1 MNHVHNFSPCNKKER
16 VMGIEPT
23 YPAWKAGV
31 LPLNY
36 TRIFHIYFVY
46 RFNVNYLTTAFF
58 ICQLFFSFFCFC
70 PFLPAFPLPPGFVIR
85 YFGGSFKLTEPPKH
99 RFFKTTLYK
108 FSGHF

>member
-36 TRIFHIYFVY
+36 TRMFRIYFVY
-46 RFNVNYLTTAFF
+46 RFNVDYLTTAFF

-70 PFLPAFPLPPGFVIR
+70 IFHFLFLPFPAC
-85 YFGGSFKLTEPPKH
+85 
-99 RFFKTTLYK
+99 
-108 FSGHF
+108 FSSASWLCDSVFWRLF